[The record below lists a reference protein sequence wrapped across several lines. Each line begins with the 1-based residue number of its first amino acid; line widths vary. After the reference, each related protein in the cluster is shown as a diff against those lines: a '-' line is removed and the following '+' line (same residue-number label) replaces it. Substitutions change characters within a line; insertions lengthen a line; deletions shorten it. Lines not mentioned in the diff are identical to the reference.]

1 MNTTKP
7 TLKFQIDIVDFQ
19 DDKDILDTIKNLL
32 KLIKDREFFDSVSWD
47 EGEKISVE
55 VSPKI
60 SFLISGCDCE

>member
-7 TLKFQIDIVDFQ
+7 KLKFQLDIVDFQ
-19 DDKDILDTIKNLL
+19 DDKEIIDTIKNLL
-32 KLIKDREFFDSVSWD
+32 KLTKDQEFFDSVSWG

-60 SFLISGCDCE
+60 SFLISGCDCD